1 MEAYGQDEGEVNIYK
16 HDQTRKLKK
25 ERGHDPGISSSCP
38 SRVEE
43 LESINIRSLGSS
55 LRENEM
61 EVKLTNVLNVIR

>member
-1 MEAYGQDEGEVNIYK
+1 MDRDEVKVNIYK

-25 ERGHDPGISSSCP
+25 ERGHDPAISSSSP

-43 LESINIRSLGSS
+43 LGSINIRSLRSS

-61 EVKLTNVLNVIR
+61 EVRLPNVLKVIR

>member
-1 MEAYGQDEGEVNIYK
+1 MDRDEVKVNIYK

-25 ERGHDPGISSSCP
+25 ERGEDPAISSSSP
-38 SRVEE
+38 SRAEE
-43 LESINIRSLGSS
+43 LETINIRSLRSS